1 MDYDFDILAER
12 HRRQSEAKAEEGLR
26 EREDSLIRQR
36 RTRGLGRF
44 RRDLRKQE
52 REALARATSTQQR
65 REIKAKADEAY
76 KKAEFD
82 LDTGYEPRKNKTDAE
97 SDIAQ
102 RGTDQFTPE
111 ERTTDNIEGSG
122 GGGDS
127 EADALL
133 EGFEGETLDVVESNN
148 TAGQR
153 EFLTKA
159 T

>member
-1 MDYDFDILAER
+1 MEYDFDILSER
-12 HRRQSEAKAEEGLR
+12 HRRQSEAKAEESLR
-26 EREDSLIRQR
+26 EREESLIRQR

-52 REALARATSTQQR
+52 RAALAMATSTQQR
-65 REIKAKADEAY
+65 REIKAKADEIY
-76 KKAEFD
+76 KSAEFN

-97 SDIAQ
+97 SDIDQ

-122 GGGDS
+122 GGGGD
-127 EADALL
+127 ADALL
-133 EGFEGETLDVVESNN
+133 EGFEAETLDVVESDNS
-148 TAGQR
+148 AGTR